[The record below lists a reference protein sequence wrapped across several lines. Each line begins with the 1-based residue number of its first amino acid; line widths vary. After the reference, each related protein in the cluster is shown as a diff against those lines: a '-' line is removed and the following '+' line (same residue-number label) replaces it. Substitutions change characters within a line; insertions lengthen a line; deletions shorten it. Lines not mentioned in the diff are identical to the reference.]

1 MDNQDAIDAIN
12 NDTTKAMNETGR
24 PFSKDEVLNIINSVV
39 GKIEAN
45 KANPIYKDLKALA
58 DYIEEARREISNLAP
73 IAIGQEYIP
82 SATDE
87 LDAVVKSTEE
97 ATGKIMDNCETL
109 EAVAEKI
116 GDGAE
121 KDSVLDAVT
130 NIYEACGFQD
140 ITGQRISK
148 VVNTLRHIET
158 QVNMIVEA
166 VGLEVG
172 VADDSDEKAG
182 DEALLNGPQ
191 MQSQAI
197 NQDDIDALLASF
209 D

>member
-1 MDNQDAIDAIN
+1 MDKQNTIDAV
-12 NDTTKAMNETGR
+12 NEDATATMEQMGR

-39 GKIEAN
+39 GKIETN
-45 KANPIYKDLKALA
+45 KTHPIYKDLKALA
-58 DYIEEARREISNLAP
+58 DYIEESRREISNLAP
-73 IAIGQEYIP
+73 IAIGQEHIP

-97 ATGKIMDNCETL
+97 ATGKIMDNCELL
-109 EAVAEKI
+109 EVTAEKI
-116 GDGAE
+116 TDEGNKE
-121 KDSVLDAVT
+121 RVLEAVT

-140 ITGQRISK
+140 ITGQRIAK

-172 VADDSDEKAG
+172 ASDDLEKDG

>member
-1 MDNQDAIDAIN
+1 MDKQDTVDAVT
-12 NDTTKAMNETGR
+12 DTMKESGR
-24 PFSKDEVLNIINSVV
+24 PFSKDEVLKIINSVV
-39 GKIEAN
+39 GKIETN
-45 KANPIYKDLKALA
+45 QANPIYKDLKALA
-58 DYIEEARREISNLAP
+58 EYIESARREIANLEP
-73 IAIGQEYIP
+73 VAIGQEHIP

-97 ATGKIMDNCETL
+97 ATGKIMDNCEKL
-109 EAVAEKI
+109 EMIAEEM
-116 GDGAE
+116 GEGAQ
-121 KDSVLDAVT
+121 KDSVFEAVT

-172 VADDSDEKAG
+172 AADMDADKEGDEK
-182 DEALLNGPQ
+182 LLNGPQ

-197 NQDDIDALLASF
+197 GQDDIDALLASF